1 MTYANISQ
9 GLLHSWKFFA
19 IEHCVDFM
27 PDREVQKS
35 MANVVKNCLVAN
47 CQNIPQESIFDRLQQ
62 VRVEFA
68 MALLQ
73 RLVDIGA
80 RGAEVF
86 SLLRVVWD
94 TMRSRGATYEA
105 ALLDDDTEYFRSL
118 LNVLFLAL
126 QFHVAGK
133 NRSTPEAIS
142 KKPEISSD
150 SPVVLEIVKVVVA
163 QGFRTLTTYLHDEP
177 QNCSP
182 KDFAILT
189 AILQTALRVKDVD
202 RLNEQIAYHCE
213 DNDTARYATTLYSW
227 SDQLTVEGDPVYGEL
242 SMLFLV
248 ELSTIPS
255 MAEHL
260 AVEGVLTK
268 LSTYRLTN
276 ILRQPNGFGPFDQP
290 PRLFAIWTNGI
301 LPLCLNLLYHVIR
314 STPEVAAFLNQFEGQ
329 LNRASDNFANSHAT
343 VPSGSS
349 VRRISLSMASE
360 AYSLALISFIID
372 KFRQAGP
379 SAGVD
384 PQHLRDLK
392 WNRAQVKEDIE
403 ELLDRKH
410 NLRAR
415 IAPTSEKE
423 LDLSKRSPDDLGS
436 GAENKLEEKILK
448 ELNAAVMCMG
458 GREEA

>member
-1 MTYANISQ
+1 
-9 GLLHSWKFFA
+9 
-19 IEHCVDFM
+19 M
-27 PDREVQKS
+27 PDREVQRS
-35 MANVVKNCLVAN
+35 MANVVQNCLVAN
-47 CQNIPQESIFDRLQQ
+47 CRNIPQESIFDKLQH

-73 RLVDIGA
+73 RLVDVRA

-86 SLLRVVWD
+86 GLLRVVWD
-94 TMRSRGATYEA
+94 TMRARGPTYED
-105 ALLDDDTEYFRSL
+105 ALLDNDTEYFRSL

-126 QFHVAGK
+126 QFHVASET
-133 NRSTPEAIS
+133 RVPPETIS
-142 KKPEISSD
+142 KKPEVATD
-150 SPVVLEIVKVVVA
+150 TPMVLEIVKVVVA

-189 AILQTALRVKDVD
+189 AILQTALRVRDVN
-202 RLNEQIAYHCE
+202 RVHEQIAYHFE

-242 SMLFLV
+242 SVLFLV

-260 AVEGVLTK
+260 AVEGVLMK
-268 LSTYRLTN
+268 LSTYRLSN
-276 ILRQPNGFGPFDQP
+276 ILRQANGSGPFDHTS
-290 PRLFAIWTNGI
+290 RLFSIWTNGI

-329 LNRASDNFANSHAT
+329 LNRATDNFASSI
-343 VPSGSS
+343 PSSS
-349 VRRISLSMASE
+349 SSTRHISLSMASE
-360 AYSLALISFIID
+360 NHSLALITFIID

-384 PQHLRDLK
+384 AQHLQDLK

-403 ELLDRKH
+403 ELLDRKSSLH
-410 NLRAR
+410 GR
-415 IAPTSEKE
+415 IVATSEKE
-423 LDLSKRSPDDLGS
+423 LELTKMKPVDSGS
-436 GAENKLEEKILK
+436 GAENRLEERVLK
-448 ELNAAVMCMG
+448 ELNGAVMCMG

>member
-1 MTYANISQ
+1 
-9 GLLHSWKFFA
+9 
-19 IEHCVDFM
+19 M

-35 MANVVKNCLVAN
+35 MAHVVENCLVAN
-47 CQNIPQESIFDRLQQ
+47 CRDIPQESLFDRLQQ

-73 RLVDIGA
+73 RLVDVRA

-86 SLLRVVWD
+86 GLLRVVWD

-105 ALLDDDTEYFRSL
+105 ALLDNDTEYFRSL

-126 QFHVAGK
+126 QFHVAS
-133 NRSTPEAIS
+133 NSRASPEATS
-142 KKPEISSD
+142 KKPEVSSD

-189 AILQTALRVKDVD
+189 AILQTALRVKDAN
-202 RLNEQIAYHCE
+202 RLSEQIAYHCE

-242 SMLFLV
+242 SILFLV
-248 ELSTIPS
+248 ELSAIST

-260 AVEGVLTK
+260 AVEGVLMK
-268 LSTYRLTN
+268 LSTHRLTN
-276 ILRQPNGFGPFDQP
+276 ILRQAGGSGPFDP
-290 PRLFAIWTNGI
+290 SPRLFAIWTNGI

-329 LNRASDNFANSHAT
+329 LSRAGDNFANSHAT
-343 VPSGSS
+343 ATSGTSI
-349 VRRISLSMASE
+349 RRISLSMASE
-360 AYSLALISFIID
+360 AYSLALISFILE

-384 PQHLRDLK
+384 PQYLQDLK

-403 ELLDRKH
+403 ELLDRRH

-415 IAPTSEKE
+415 IVPTSEKE
-423 LDLSKRSPDDLGS
+423 LELTRQKPLDPSNGT
-436 GAENKLEEKILK
+436 ENRLEEKVVK
-448 ELNAAVMCMG
+448 ELNAAMMCMG